1 MSKNLMQTEI
11 QRAFLNECSM
21 DRLKAIVGEQ
31 RSTTFLSDFVLLAEQ
46 TGSQDYAQL
55 ARCCVEIASMNLP
68 ILKQAGQ
75 AYVVPRGGRLNVEIG
90 YRGWLVLAKRA
101 GIAVRHYVICEG
113 DSMEFEARGFEQFF
127 TYKPLQDNLANA
139 SSVDWLNDNLRFI
152 AVVTKDLATG
162 IETTSLVPF
171 DVIKKMQGLAQ
182 KNQAYSTWA
191 QEMYVAKAIKY
202 VLKKLPID
210 TLDDGIFRAF
220 AKDDE
225 ADMVKQGAVVDKP
238 LTPTPTASSN
248 PLDSFVSE
256 EVVEYVEEVGE
267 VPVIDFE

>member
-1 MSKNLMQTEI
+1 MSKNVAQVEI

-21 DRLKAIVGEQ
+21 ERLRALVGEA

-46 TGSQDYAQL
+46 TGSQDYSQL

-113 DSMEFEARGFEQFF
+113 DVMDFEAKGFEQFF
-127 TYKPLQDNLANA
+127 TYKPLQENLANA
-139 SSVDWLNDNLRFI
+139 SNVAWLNDNLRFI

-182 KNQAYSTWA
+182 KNQAYNAWA
-191 QEMYVAKAIKY
+191 LEMYIAKAVKY

-225 ADMVKQGAVVDKP
+225 ADMVKQGVIVDKP
-238 LTPTPTASSN
+238 APTPHTASSN

-256 EVVEYVEEVGE
+256 EVVEVVESEIPE
-267 VPVIDFE
+267 LDFE